1 MHRFSGVLGWV
12 AVTAAAFGISMAAV
26 TLVGSSIGD
35 PVADPLSAGQ
45 VRRQLELTQRTA
57 TPSASPTATP
67 TTGPTGPTTTTSA
80 DPSRSPTRSATAG
93 GPPRLL
99 SSGGGTVIA
108 SCADGL
114 VTLESW
120 ILADGFRADH
130 WDRAPATTA
139 KVEFESEH
147 DRYKLEI
154 TCRSGVP
161 TLQTEHDDRGSNSGP
176 GGGDDSGGSGPR

>member
-1 MHRFSGVLGWV
+1 MHRFSGLLGWL

-35 PVADPLSAGQ
+35 PVANPLSAEQ
-45 VRRQLELTQRTA
+45 VRRQLELA
-57 TPSASPTATP
+57 SPSASPTATP
-67 TTGPTGPTTTTSA
+67 TSEPTGPTTTTSPGTPA
-80 DPSRSPTRSATAG
+80 ASGTGDGQRL
-93 GPPRLL
+93 LL

-108 SCADGL
+108 SCAGGL

-120 ILADGFRADH
+120 SPANGFGADH
-130 WDRAPATTA
+130 VDRGPATTA
-139 KVEFESEH
+139 EVEFESDH

-161 TLQTEHDDRGSNSGP
+161 TPHTEHDTRDSNSGP
-176 GGGDDSGGSGPR
+176 GGGDDGGGSGTG

>member
-80 DPSRSPTRSATAG
+80 DPSRSATAG